1 MKKLLGISLVAV
13 LAVSPMMA
21 SAARDASVAVANYNF
36 NGQVSTDVATTSY
49 VKGAYE
55 SASDRIDALVTD
67 TTVTGESHN
76 YIANTGSVAENLTAL
91 DVAIKGIANQAGDYV
106 THTEGTATPV
116 SGKTLQYVSA
126 DGQAVGANLGVLD
139 NQVKINAEAISDETQ
154 ARQTAD
160 TTLQQ
165 NIDAEET
172 RATGVEAD
180 LQDQIDSLSG
190 NMTGNFA
197 TQTGVAATVN
207 AATATGTVQIAQ
219 TWGSDTTIPHTITS
233 DVAVNGYVPGTGNG
247 SGSGTGNGGESA
259 GESSGN

>member
-1 MKKLLGISLVAV
+1 MKKILGISLVAV
-13 LAVSPMMA
+13 LAATPLMA

-116 SGKTLQYVSA
+116 SGETLQYVSA
-126 DGQAVGANLGVLD
+126 DGTAVGANLGVLD
-139 NQVKINAEAISDETQ
+139 NQVKINADAISNEAQ
-154 ARQTAD
+154 ARQNAD

-165 NIDAEET
+165 NITAETT
-172 RATGVEAD
+172 RATGVETN
-180 LQDQIDSLSG
+180 LQNQINNLSG

-207 AATATGTVQIAQ
+207 AATASGSFQIAQ
-219 TWGSDTTIPHTITS
+219 TWGSDDTISKTITS
-233 DVAVNGYVPGTGNG
+233 DVSVDGYVAGTDNG
-247 SGSGTGNGGESA
+247 SGSGTGNGGEST
-259 GESSGN
+259 GDQPNT